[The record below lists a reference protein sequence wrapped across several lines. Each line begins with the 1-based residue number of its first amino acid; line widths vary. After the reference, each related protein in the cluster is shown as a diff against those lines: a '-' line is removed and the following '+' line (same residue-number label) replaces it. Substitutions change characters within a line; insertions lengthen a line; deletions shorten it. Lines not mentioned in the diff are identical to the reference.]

1 MSFYEARIIRAKE
14 TRIVEFNL
22 MIRTYQR
29 DLTRLFVSRY
39 CYNDKFIYTVVFLK
53 VLITKLSLLNQF
65 YNIYFYNKTILKR
78 TLLKCA

>member
-29 DLTRLFVSRY
+29 DLTRLFVSKY

-53 VLITKLSLLNQF
+53 VLITKISLLKQL
-65 YNIYFYNKTILKR
+65 YNIYFYMKTILKR

>member
-1 MSFYEARIIRAKE
+1 MSFYEARIIRANE

-22 MIRTYQR
+22 MNRTYQR

-53 VLITKLSLLNQF
+53 VLITKISLLNQF

>member
-1 MSFYEARIIRAKE
+1 MSFYEAQIIRAKE

-53 VLITKLSLLNQF
+53 VLITKISLLNQF

>member
-53 VLITKLSLLNQF
+53 VLITKISLLNQF

>member
-1 MSFYEARIIRAKE
+1 MSFYEVQII
-14 TRIVEFNL
+14 IEFNL

-39 CYNDKFIYTVVFLK
+39 CYNDKFIYTVIFLK
-53 VLITKLSLLNQF
+53 VLITKISLLNQF

-78 TLLKCA
+78 TLLNALKYRS

>member
-53 VLITKLSLLNQF
+53 VLITKISLLNQL
-65 YNIYFYNKTILKR
+65 YNIYFYNKPILKR